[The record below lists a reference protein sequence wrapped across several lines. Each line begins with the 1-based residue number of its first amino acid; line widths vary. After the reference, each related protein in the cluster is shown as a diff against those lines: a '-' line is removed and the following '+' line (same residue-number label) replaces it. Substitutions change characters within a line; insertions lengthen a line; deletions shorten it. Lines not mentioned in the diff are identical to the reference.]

1 MNLWLWLPAVTAL
14 GLLALAL
21 MALFVRFCDR
31 V

>member
-1 MNLWLWLPAVTAL
+1 MGMSSHNKLFVSGNTAL

-21 MALFVRFCDR
+21 YDVS